1 MQACLGSQPT
11 ATPMNIAALTMLGV
25 YVVLLLAIRPFGE
38 LEDMVRAH
46 IHGLFFWKA
55 ILRIEPPKRHSTPLR
70 AAGSYPAH
78 PWSHRTCQKGRGPQA
93 SWFCF
98 VCLFAPARRANP
110 QFYFDLRCRL
120 ERVPDEVPLEETN
133 PFRSTPNDVSV

>member
-1 MQACLGSQPT
+1 
-11 ATPMNIAALTMLGV
+11 MNIAALTMLGM

-46 IHGLFFWKA
+46 MHGHTVQV
-55 ILRIEPPKRHSTPLR
+55 KRGGL
-70 AAGSYPAH
+70 
-78 PWSHRTCQKGRGPQA
+78 QA
-93 SWFCF
+93 SSVCF

-110 QFYFDLRCRL
+110 QFHFDLRCRL
-120 ERVPDEVPLEETN
+120 ERVPHQVPLRETS